1 MVLET
6 MPVAESLH
14 LQALSHSDPLTFGP
28 AGLRKANS
36 GGGGSNK
43 SLDILIAPLLQRAQP
58 FSAPHI
64 VLANVWAREG
74 QSLFPFHLHGG
85 R

>member
-1 MVLET
+1 M
-6 MPVAESLH
+6 VAERLR
-14 LQALSHSDPLTFGP
+14 LQALSHSDPLTFGS

-74 QSLFPFHLHGG
+74 HASFPSISMGG